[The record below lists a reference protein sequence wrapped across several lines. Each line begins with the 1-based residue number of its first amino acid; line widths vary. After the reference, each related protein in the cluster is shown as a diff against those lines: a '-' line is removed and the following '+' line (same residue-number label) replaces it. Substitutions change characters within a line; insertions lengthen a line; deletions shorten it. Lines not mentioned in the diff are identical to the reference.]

1 MIDLLLA
8 NARIL
13 TQDPSRPVAR
23 SAACRGGR
31 IESLDETPPASRV
44 LDLGGCTV
52 VPGFIDAHLH
62 LREIGRTLRG
72 LAIGGVASAA
82 ELARRTA
89 ERARSAAPGE
99 WIRGWG
105 HEVPFDADA
114 LGDLD
119 AAAPRNP
126 VWLVRKDGHSGLA
139 NSRAMD
145 LAGVRAPRGR
155 FAEDE
160 MLRVEAAAP
169 PGNAAEDL
177 LAAQKEALRLGITGV
192 HDARVDDETLQALQ
206 GLEQGRSLRLRVHAM
221 YWNPDPSRI
230 EALISR
236 RAPFTASGGF
246 GQGGR
251 LSLRAVKMFLDGSLG
266 SGTCWML
273 RPPRGG
279 PVAAPRDVERVAR
292 TARERGWQMAVHAI
306 GDRANRE
313 LLSIYERVAP
323 PPDARWRIEHA
334 QHVAPEDLP
343 RFAPWTA
350 SIQPSHAISD
360 RAMAMERLS
369 GEALRGSYAWTAFPR
384 RALGSDAP
392 VDRLDP
398 RWTFAC
404 AIGRQGWSDGGALDP
419 ESALRGMTADAAAAG
434 FMEGGVIAP
443 GRPADFAV
451 LSCDWTRSGA
461 EAVLRGSVLATIMDG
476 RIACRAPGVL

>member
-1 MIDLLLA
+1 VIDLLLV
-8 NARIL
+8 NGRIL

-23 SAACRGGR
+23 SAACRGGLV
-31 IESLDETPPASRV
+31 ESLDGTPPASRV
-44 LDLGGCTV
+44 LDLGGRTV
-52 VPGFIDAHLH
+52 VPGFIDAHAH
-62 LREIGRTLRG
+62 LREIGRKLRG
-72 LAIGGVASAA
+72 LPIEGAATAA
-82 ELARRTA
+82 ELAGRIA
-89 ERARSAAPGE
+89 GRAASAAPGE

-139 NSRAMD
+139 NSRAMEQ
-145 LAGVRAPRGR
+145 AGARAPGGR
-155 FAEDE
+155 FVEDE

-169 PGNAAEDL
+169 SGTAAEDL
-177 LAAQKEALRLGITGV
+177 LAAQKEALRMGITGV

-236 RAPFTASGGF
+236 RSPFTASGGF
-246 GQGGR
+246 GEGGR

-273 RPPRGG
+273 RPGRGG
-279 PVAAPRDVERVAR
+279 PVAKPEDVERVAR
-292 TARERGWQMAVHAI
+292 VARERGWQMAVHAI

-334 QHVAPEDLP
+334 QHVCVEDLP
-343 RFAPWTA
+343 RFAPWIA
-350 SIQPSHAISD
+350 SIQPAHAVSD
-360 RAMAMERLS
+360 RSMALARLS
-369 GEALRGSYAWTAFPR
+369 DAELRGSYAWTAFPR

-392 VDRLDP
+392 VDRFDP

-404 AIGRQGWSDGGALDP
+404 AVGRPGWPSGGALDP
-419 ESALRGMTADAAAAG
+419 ESALRGMTAGAAAAG

-451 LSCDWTRSGA
+451 LSCDWTREGA
-461 EAVLRGSVLATIMDG
+461 DAVVGSSVLATIMDG
-476 RIACRAPGVL
+476 RIACRTPGML